1 MTKSYKIKLAG
12 GKNTGFYTNESGRVQ
27 HFPSEEAAKAKRK
40 KEGLKNARV
49 EATESRKK
57 ASKSKAKSKKE

>member
-1 MTKSYKIKLAG
+1 MTKSYKLKLAG
-12 GKNTGFYTNESGRVQ
+12 GKLTGYYANKSGRIQ
-27 HFPSEEAAKAKRK
+27 HFPTEDAAKAKRK

-57 ASKSKAKSKKE
+57 ASKPKAKPKKK

>member
-12 GKNTGFYTNESGRVQ
+12 GKLTGYYKNKSGRVQ

-57 ASKSKAKSKKE
+57 ASKPKAKPKKK